1 MKGLTEFLFELAN
14 PLIAEMPRNQNEDA
28 LYHFPVFELF
38 EEEASHDCFSRA
50 GVVGQK
56 KAEPRFGKHVEI
68 DGVDLMGKGIDE
80 GDVESV
86 EWIKL
91 VGEFYPVRFETEEYR
106 LRGSGKIQKP
116 FGQDFQGGEVIRG
129 EPAFAEVAAGDFSHG
144 FHAPKAG
151 SFLGPKDAD
160 RFGPKFSPHPHPR
173 LKFSHSFAMIL
184 RALKVRKIK
193 RGAIRRPLAIRAFQ
207 ASSKGRA
214 RTGRAW
220 GSSPT

>member
-1 MKGLTEFLFELAN
+1 M
-14 PLIAEMPRNQNEDA
+14 
-28 LYHFPVFELF
+28 
-38 EEEASHDCFSRA
+38 FSRA

-68 DGVDLMGKGIDE
+68 DGVNLMGKGIDE
-80 GDVESV
+80 GDVEGM
-86 EWIKL
+86 EGIKL
-91 VGEFYPVRFETEEYR
+91 VGELYPVRFETEEYR
-106 LRGSGKIQKP
+106 LRGSGKIQEP
-116 FGQDFQGGEVIRG
+116 FGKDFQGGEVIRR
-129 EPAFAEVAAGDFSHG
+129 EPAFAEVAAGVLSHG
-144 FHAPKAG
+144 FHAPKAR

-160 RFGPKFSPHPHPR
+160 RFRPKFPPYPHPR
-173 LKFSHSFAMIL
+173 LKFSHGFAML